1 MVTKQILIG
10 MILHASQ
17 LPRVEIFFLKSAN
30 SNSIKDFPGM
40 ESKWMYLDLCKPR
53 RFPKM
58 MVFGLDAFPF
68 QLDEFYGT
76 QSSIFQG
83 VAIAIWSDL

>member
-1 MVTKQILIG
+1 
-10 MILHASQ
+10 
-17 LPRVEIFFLKSAN
+17 
-30 SNSIKDFPGM
+30 M
-40 ESKWMYLDLCKPR
+40 ESKWMYLDLYTPR

-58 MVFGLDAFPF
+58 MVFGLDDFPF

-83 VAIAIWSDL
+83 VAIAIRSDL